1 MIRVKSYGGNVFI
14 KILSKQILRAGITN
28 VEFYQGGAWREAA
41 NYPIPVWGS
50 RSVAI
55 TGKTSDFYLDPKE

>member
-1 MIRVKSYGGNVFI
+1 MIRVRSYGGNVFL
-14 KILSKQILRAGITN
+14 KILSKQILTAGMAN
-28 VEFYQGGAWREAA
+28 VEVYEGGVWREAA

-55 TGKTSDFYLDPKE
+55 TGKTSDFYLI